1 MTSRI
6 QIEPA
11 PRHELESQI
20 AVDYPPEVRAQPSSA
35 LSKLPMAVFFR
46 GTTALKCNIRLGTF
60 RPLGDWV
67 FDKERQNEIYLEAAI
82 RTERWN
88 AAVRQRRVGE
98 RRGRLAV
105 PKQGRVGIA
114 RCQIGL
120 A

>member
-1 MTSRI
+1 
-6 QIEPA
+6 
-11 PRHELESQI
+11 
-20 AVDYPPEVRAQPSSA
+20 
-35 LSKLPMAVFFR
+35 MAVFFR

>member
-1 MTSRI
+1 MT
-6 QIEPA
+6 
-11 PRHELESQI
+11 
-20 AVDYPPEVRAQPSSA
+20 DYPVAIPLLAIQRLRCPKCRTRMMRASRRGLQDSS
-35 LSKLPMAVFFR
+35 LS
-46 GTTALKCNIRLGTF
+46 IRLGTF
-60 RPLGDWV
+60 LPLGDWV

-82 RTERWN
+82 RTERCN

-114 RCQIGL
+114 GCQIGL